1 MSDTGSNEFL
11 DRYMKRSITME
22 MNFRELVTALH
33 GLIFGFLFL
42 LGFSGALYAV
52 YSLKA
57 EWLTNEGLAKTVNNI
72 KIYLWALAL
81 AVWAAVITGA
91 YIVYPWYRAAPPEG
105 TTDLSAFPRSF
116 LLANESLAEWH
127 EFGMEWKEHVAFLAP
142 IAATVVAF
150 VVSYYG
156 PLLAKKV
163 AQRRAVML
171 FFIFA
176 FAAAAIAGIL
186 GAFIT
191 KYAPVK

>member
-1 MSDTGSNEFL
+1 
-11 DRYMKRSITME
+11 ME
-22 MNFRELVTALH
+22 MNVREIWTVVH
-33 GLIFGFLFL
+33 GMVFGFIFL

-57 EWLTNEGLAKTVNNI
+57 EWLTTEGMTRTVNII
-72 KIYLWALAL
+72 KVYLWSLAIS
-81 AVWAAVITGA
+81 VWAAVFTGA
-91 YIVYPWYRAAPPEG
+91 WVVYPWYRATPPEG
-105 TTDLSAFPRSF
+105 TTDLSTFPRSL
-116 LLANESLAEWH
+116 LLANESTAQWH

-156 PLLAKKV
+156 AQLARKV
-163 AQRRAVML
+163 GERRAVMI

-176 FAAAAIAGIL
+176 FVATAIAGMF

-191 KYAPVK
+191 KAAAVR